1 MATMEAFDKVTT
13 AMEAAL
19 ERVFAFKDSRV
30 KLPKAELDL
39 LKTFEDARDM
49 MNDMLKKTS
58 GDRQKLA
65 DFFGGDCTRIGRV
78 QVCLDNADGELSAM
92 NADDQRLKTAREAC
106 NSVEK
111 VLDDMGLGFKLQEAI
126 KEEVVI
132 VERRRTSIDVSAVA
146 MAAAAFQADESQSL
160 AMQMAALAMAEA
172 EAAPAEA
179 PPAPAPAPAPAAEAP
194 KKVNRVEAEWQGKVT
209 EDLIERILACT
220 VPEELQAFAEEVTAA
235 KQAKMGNWMIWMVH
249 RAHLNDPTL
258 KKFDFTNLKM
268 PAGDLEP
275 RISPKFALAME
286 ENTYIEDLILA
297 CSNLQGTEAA
307 CLAVS
312 LRSNK
317 TLLKLNIDSNAL
329 QALELESIANG
340 VGFAQTLTEIRCNN
354 VSQGRQVYEAIANCV
369 KANTFIV
376 KVGLEI
382 KDPHFRGQIDG
393 QITRNNDNARKRRVE
408 AKKAAEAKAKAD
420 AEAAAA

>member
-1 MATMEAFDKVTT
+1 MAQEMDAFDKVTL

-39 LKTFEDARDM
+39 LKTFEDARDI

-58 GDRQKLA
+58 SDRSKLA
-65 DFFGGDCTRIGRV
+65 DAFGGDCTRVGRV

-92 NADDQRLKTAREAC
+92 NADDQRLKTARVAC
-106 NSVEK
+106 DSVEK
-111 VLDDMGLGFKLQEAI
+111 VLEDMGLGFKLQEAI

-146 MAAAAFQADESQSL
+146 FAAAQFQADESAGL
-160 AMQMAALAMAEA
+160 AAQMAALAMAEA
-172 EAAPAEA
+172 A
-179 PPAPAPAPAPAAEAP
+179 PAPAPAPAPVAAAEP
-194 KKVNRVEAEWQGKVT
+194 KKPVNRIEAEWANKLT
-209 EDLIERILACT
+209 EDLIERILACQA
-220 VPEELQAFAEEVTAA
+220 PEELQAFAEEVTAG
-235 KQAKMGNWMIWMVH
+235 KQAKTGNWMIWMVH
-249 RAHLNDPTL
+249 RAELNDPTL
-258 KKFDFTNLKM
+258 LKFDFTNLKM
-268 PAGDLEP
+268 PSGDLEP
-275 RISPKFALAME
+275 RISPKLALALE
-286 ENTYIEDLILA
+286 ENTCITEMMLA
-297 CSNLQGTEAA
+297 CCNLQGTEAA

-329 QALELESIANG
+329 QPLELESIANG
-340 VGFAQTLTEIRCNN
+340 IGHSQTLQELRCNN
-354 VSQGRQVYEAIANCV
+354 VCQGRQVYEAITNCV
-369 KANTFIV
+369 KANTFLT

-408 AKKAAEAKAKAD
+408 AKKAAEAKAKED
-420 AEAAAA
+420 AAAAA